1 VLDSQGLKE
10 LIMATVGRFKLFI
23 MLLCYSGAR
32 ISEVMALQMKHINN
46 PKKGVI
52 RIEQK
57 LSAGR
62 IKGIAQPD
70 HYFGP
75 TKSPAGYREVPLLD
89 RSLIQLLTEAKAS
102 SEGQGI
108 FGT

>member
-1 VLDSQGLKE
+1 MLDSQGLKE

-23 MLLCYSGAR
+23 
-32 ISEVMALQMKHINN
+32 VMALQMKHINN